1 VQGCFISDEEV
12 RAVVAHW
19 RRWLGDEIAAGRQ
32 ERPPSAPWE
41 RGVTRRELLAE
52 TDPMLEEAIA
62 LVIAEQEAS
71 ASLIQRKL
79 ALGYPRAARIMDLL
93 DELGIVG
100 EPIQGGRARKVLI
113 KPGEDPFKDEI
124 NRRTGGR

>member
-1 VQGCFISDEEV
+1 
-12 RAVVAHW
+12 
-19 RRWLGDEIAAGRQ
+19 
-32 ERPPSAPWE
+32 
-41 RGVTRRELLAE
+41 
-52 TDPMLEEAIA
+52 MLEEAIA

>member
-1 VQGCFISDEEV
+1 
-12 RAVVAHW
+12 
-19 RRWLGDEIAAGRQ
+19 
-32 ERPPSAPWE
+32 
-41 RGVTRRELLAE
+41 
-52 TDPMLEEAIA
+52 
-62 LVIAEQEAS
+62 
-71 ASLIQRKL
+71 
-79 ALGYPRAARIMDLL
+79 MDLL